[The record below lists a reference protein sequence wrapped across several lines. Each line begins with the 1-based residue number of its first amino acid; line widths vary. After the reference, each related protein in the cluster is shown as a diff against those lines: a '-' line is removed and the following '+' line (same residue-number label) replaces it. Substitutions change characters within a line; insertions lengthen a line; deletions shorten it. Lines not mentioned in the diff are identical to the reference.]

1 MRFLYTGT
9 LRGALKR
16 LIPMLIIVMFVGG
29 CETTP
34 QLRSIVRDTY
44 LVEAVGDTQKQTKE
58 SVTVEDFGE
67 AQQVVQPVRIQACNG
82 PHLLVD
88 EREYIDSE
96 GNRRV
101 RRVPV
106 YETVDPLSGVYV
118 RRLKITNDTE
128 HTLRFAR
135 TDPVLVDAAG
145 NERDGLVKREL
156 AQNIRAGRP
165 CASTDVLI
173 QAIGSLKLLGS
184 GDTRIRPGREDTFLV
199 AFSGV
204 DKSITGDWTLELID
218 FPVATNEAAE
228 VIRVTSFRFPL
239 EAKGYRTTIQQRKE
253 SLFAP
258 WEEIGRNTEEIP

>member
-9 LRGALKR
+9 FWVASKG
-16 LIPMLIIVMFVGG
+16 LIPMLLIVMFLGG

-44 LVEAVGDTQKQTKE
+44 SVEAIGDTQKQTKE

-67 AQQVVQPVRIQACNG
+67 ARQVLPPVRVQACNG
-82 PHLLVD
+82 PHLLFD

-96 GNRRV
+96 GNRRI
-101 RRVPV
+101 RRIPV

-118 RRLKITNDTE
+118 RRLKITNGTE
-128 HTLRFAR
+128 HNLRLGQ
-135 TDPVLVDAAG
+135 TETVLVDAAG
-145 NERDGLVKREL
+145 TERDGLVKGEL

-165 CASTDVLI
+165 CASTNALI
-173 QAIGSLKLLGS
+173 QNISTLKVLGS

-204 DKSITGDWTLELID
+204 DKSVTGDWTLELID